1 MSSWSHLE
9 TAADWAAWEASCTEM
24 GEVVKGLKTSGGEK
38 EQVDAAVAEL
48 LHRKKMLTEA
58 LNGAIAAA
66 PDEAAKE
73 VLRAKLPPAPK
84 LSKSDKKKEKSAG
97 GAPDAAA
104 AEKEANMK
112 KNEELKAA
120 ARAKKKAEADAKKAG
135 GAAAA
140 PPPAAA
146 TKGDAAAAKP
156 PAAQPKPKGGA
167 PTAPAAAA
175 GNGGAAVASA
185 KVATK
190 AQNKSMELLCLKES
204 PPLMALMAAKL
215 AKREVV
221 LKKVEAKQLA
231 QTGGRPLLLLPLGAG
246 SLCGDLVIARYF
258 ARLPPVPNAPSQ
270 MYGTPNDAMSA
281 SQVDEFID
289 SADALATANGG
300 SLSAVLTSLNSRLA
314 MRATL
319 CGHSV
324 RRVLCPLRLPPSP
337 AHTPPVASC
346 LPPGLARRRGH
357 VAGPEAQL
365 AG

>member
-1 MSSWSHLE
+1 VPHRITRQAGRS
-9 TAADWAAWEASCTEM
+9 
-24 GEVVKGLKTSGGEK
+24 
-38 EQVDAAVAEL
+38 AVSL
-48 LHRKKMLTEA
+48 RYMTWTWLGR
-58 LNGAIAAA
+58 GARY
-66 PDEAAKE
+66 
-73 VLRAKLPPAPK
+73 LG
-84 LSKSDKKKEKSAG
+84 AG
-97 GAPDAAA
+97 ST
-104 AEKEANMK
+104 
-112 KNEELKAA
+112 
-120 ARAKKKAEADAKKAG
+120 RR
-135 GAAAA
+135 
-140 PPPAAA
+140 
-146 TKGDAAAAKP
+146 
-156 PAAQPKPKGGA
+156 
-167 PTAPAAAA
+167 
-175 GNGGAAVASA
+175 V
-185 KVATK
+185 
-190 AQNKSMELLCLKES
+190 
-204 PPLMALMAAKL
+204 
-215 AKREVV
+215 R
-221 LKKVEAKQLA
+221 
-231 QTGGRPLLLLPLGAG
+231 AG

-324 RRVLCPLRLPPSP
+324 RRVPCPLRLPPSP